1 MMWIKFEHF
10 KPWYEGTCLVRGK
23 DDSEVFLAEYIPD
36 SLLPEEAIYKAWTV
50 YQTGA
55 QMDDLEFL
63 HEKDV
68 FEWMPIPF

>member
-23 DDSEVFLAEYIPD
+23 DDSEFYLAEYIPD
-36 SLLPEEAIYKAWTV
+36 SLLPEEEIYKAWTV
-50 YQTGA
+50 YQHGA
-55 QMDDLEFL
+55 QMEAGLFL
-63 HEKDV
+63 REKDV

>member
-1 MMWIKFEHF
+1 MWIKFEHF

-23 DDSEVFLAEYIPD
+23 GDSEVFLAEYISD
-36 SLLPEEAIYKAWTV
+36 SLLPKDSNYKAWTV
-50 YQTGA
+50 YRTGA

-68 FEWMPIPF
+68 FEWMPIPK